1 LSCRFLSEAAESR
14 NHGGDGRSHQFRT
27 LFLCA
32 WHVVRSTAKPDEKSG
47 KEPGK
52 GQA

>member
-1 LSCRFLSEAAESR
+1 
-14 NHGGDGRSHQFRT
+14 